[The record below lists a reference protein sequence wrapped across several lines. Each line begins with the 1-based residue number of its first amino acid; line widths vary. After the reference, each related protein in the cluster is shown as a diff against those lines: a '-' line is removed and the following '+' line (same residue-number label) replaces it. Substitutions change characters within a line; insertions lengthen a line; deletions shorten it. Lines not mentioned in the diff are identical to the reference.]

1 MIIGILQHLTP
12 DPQLLTL
19 PATVALTQRLSTN
32 SVDSPPQEVTLV
44 FRLEGASD
52 IWFDNGTKT
61 CTLVV
66 DVDQFGNLIPP
77 PSVHLVRGAGTP
89 APLVRGAGRPAA
101 AVSIHEV
108 ITDSAGN
115 HISDACGVLVE
126 V

>member
-1 MIIGILQHLTP
+1 MIIGIIQHLTP
-12 DPQLLTL
+12 DPQQVTL
-19 PATVALTQRLSTN
+19 PGTVALTQRLST
-32 SVDSPPQEVTLV
+32 DSPQEEVKLV
-44 FRLEGASD
+44 FRLEPASD

-66 DVDQFGNLIPP
+66 VVDQLGNLFPP
-77 PSVHLVRGAGTP
+77 PAVHLVRGAGTP

-101 AVSIHEV
+101 AVSIREV

-115 HISDACGVLVE
+115 HISDACGVFVE

>member
-1 MIIGILQHLTP
+1 MITGILQHLTP

-32 SVDSPPQEVTLV
+32 SVDSPPEVKLV

-66 DVDQFGNLIPP
+66 VIDQLGNLFPP
-77 PSVHLVRGAGTP
+77 PAVHLVRGAGTP

-101 AVSIHEV
+101 AVSIREV

-115 HISDACGVLVE
+115 HISDACGVFVE

>member
-1 MIIGILQHLTP
+1 MITGIVQHLTP

-19 PATVALTQRLSTN
+19 PGTVALTQRLST
-32 SVDSPPQEVTLV
+32 DSPDSPQEVTLV

-66 DVDQFGNLIPP
+66 VVDQSGNLIPP
-77 PSVHLVRGAGTP
+77 PAVHLVRGAGTP
-89 APLVRGAGRPAA
+89 APLLRGAGRPAA
-101 AVSIHEV
+101 TLSIREV